1 MSVNT
6 TNSGEARPDS
16 GIITEEE
23 IASQLIAERERLE
36 QAAGLAQPRVRHFR
50 RPEERPFTAE
60 ERSGSPSSSAGSPGS
75 TRNLSRLFFTA
86 AATAAKTC
94 PIRILPP
101 ITWAGSS
108 VIRHSAIPPISPWA
122 I

>member
-1 MSVNT
+1 MSVNAM
-6 TNSGEARPDS
+6 NSGEARPDG

-36 QAAGLAQPRVRHFR
+36 QAAGLALPQVRHFH
-50 RPEERPFTAE
+50 RPEERPFMAE
-60 ERSGSPSSSAGSPGS
+60 ERRGSPSSSAGSPGS
-75 TRNLSRLFFTA
+75 TRNLSSRFFTA
-86 AATAAKTC
+86 AATVAKTC

-101 ITWAGSS
+101 ITWDGSS
-108 VIRHSAIPPISPWA
+108 VTRHSAIPPISRWA